1 MRKLFIQ
8 LFLYAFLVMLS
19 SCYTATEST
28 PKIDDAVVE
37 KIEKGEEELIME
49 NNFVKH
55 GCQSWLPGKSFAYV
69 DESLSPVLRPE
80 ENASLSTTG
89 LKGKT
94 FVYEGYREENLYGNK
109 KLVTL
114 VFRCDS
120 AIYTYATGKSI
131 DEIAAM
137 EYTPLIPSF
146 VVWDDVATARDLFLV
161 KRLYILTNQWYDED
175 NQLFT
180 SRKLIPVTVTAV
192 SPGNSVLPLALSFV
206 DEQGNK
212 GKVFMSVKSSSYTQ
226 ILTFDR
232 LFSFADPRAKYESIS
247 DEAWDAITRGKVITG
262 MTKEECRLALGLPSE
277 VVKIPT
283 YSGLKEQ
290 WIYNTGTYLL
300 FSDGLLSAFRQ

>member
-146 VVWDDVATARDLFLV
+146 VDWDDVATARDLFLG

-232 LFSFADPRAKYESIS
+232 LFSFTDPRAKYESIS
-247 DEAWDAITRGKVITG
+247 DEVWDAITRGKVITG

>member
-28 PKIDDAVVE
+28 PKIEDAVVD

-146 VVWDDVATARDLFLV
+146 VDWDDVATARDLFLG

-206 DEQGNK
+206 DEQGNT

-232 LFSFADPRAKYESIS
+232 LFSFTDPRAKYESIS
-247 DEAWDAITRGKVITG
+247 DEAWNAITRGKVITG

>member
-146 VVWDDVATARDLFLV
+146 VDWDDVATARDLFLG

>member
-1 MRKLFIQ
+1 MRKILIQ
-8 LFLYAFLVMLS
+8 LLLYVSMIMLA

-28 PKIDDAVVE
+28 PKIDDTVL
-37 KIEKGEEELIME
+37 KNIEKSEEELIME
-49 NNFVKH
+49 NNFVKR
-55 GCQSWLPGKSFAYV
+55 GCQTWLPGKAFAYV
-69 DESLSPVLRPE
+69 DDGLSPVLRPE
-80 ENASLSTTG
+80 ENASLSAKG

-94 FVYEGYREENLYGNK
+94 FLYEGYREENLYGNK
-109 KLVTL
+109 SLVTL

-120 AIYTYATGKSI
+120 SIYTYSTGKSM

-146 VVWDDVATARDLFLV
+146 VDWDEVATARGLFLG
-161 KRLYILTNQWYDED
+161 KQLYILTDQWYDERD
-175 NQLFT
+175 KLFT
-180 SRKLIPVTVTAV
+180 SRKLVPVTVTAV
-192 SPGNSVLPLALSFV
+192 LPGNSVLPLAISFV
-206 DEQGNK
+206 DEQGNQ

-232 LFSFADPRAKYESIS
+232 LFSFSDHRAKYPNIS
-247 DEAWDAITRGKVITG
+247 DEVWDAITRGNVVVG

-300 FSDGLLSAFRQ
+300 FSDGLLDAFRQ

>member
-1 MRKLFIQ
+1 MRKLLIQ
-8 LFLYAFLVMLS
+8 SLLYAFCAMLP
-19 SCYTATEST
+19 SCYTATEFT
-28 PKIDDAVVE
+28 PKINDAVVE
-37 KIEKGEEELIME
+37 KIEKREEELVME
-49 NNFVKH
+49 NNFVKQ
-55 GCQSWLPGKSFAYV
+55 GCQTWLPGKAFAYV
-69 DESLSPVLRPE
+69 DDALSPVLRPE
-80 ENASLSTTG
+80 ENASLSVTG

-120 AIYTYATGKSI
+120 SIYTYATGKSL
-131 DEIAAM
+131 DEIVAM

-146 VVWDDVATARDLFLV
+146 VDWDEVATARGLFIG
-161 KRLYILTNQWYDED
+161 KQLYILTNQWYDEND
-175 NQLFT
+175 KLFT
-180 SRKLIPVTVTAV
+180 SRKLVPVTVTAV
-192 SPGNSVLPLALSFV
+192 SPGNSVLPLAVSFV
-206 DEQGNK
+206 DERGNK

-232 LFSFADPRAKYESIS
+232 LFSFTDPRTKHTNIG
-247 DEAWDAITRGKVITG
+247 DEAWEAITNGKVITG

-300 FSDGLLSAFRQ
+300 FSDGLLDAFRQ